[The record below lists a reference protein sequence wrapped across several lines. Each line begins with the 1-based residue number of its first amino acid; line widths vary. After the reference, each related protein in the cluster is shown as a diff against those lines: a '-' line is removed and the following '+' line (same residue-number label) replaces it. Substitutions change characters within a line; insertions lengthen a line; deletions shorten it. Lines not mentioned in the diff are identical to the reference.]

1 MTRAARPRWVRIAL
15 LAALALAV
23 IGAGALWQAWRS
35 ARSQLSESRCDG
47 HTSFVRSEWMDTT
60 MELGRL
66 AVRGCMVDDLLERFP
81 LRGMTRA
88 QVVELIGEPTE
99 RQLFKEH
106 DMVYW
111 LGPERGLIG
120 TDSEFLVLD
129 LDASMR
135 VTLVQVVTG

>member
-1 MTRAARPRWVRIAL
+1 MRAARAKWVRIAL
-15 LAALALAV
+15 LSALALAA
-23 IGAGALWQAWRS
+23 IGAGALWQAWQS
-35 ARSQLSESRCDG
+35 ARGQLSESRCDG
-47 HTSFVRSEWMDTT
+47 HTAFVRSEWMDTT
-60 MELGRL
+60 LTLGRL

-99 RQLFKEH
+99 RQFFREY

-120 TDSEFLVLD
+120 TDSEFLVLR
-129 LDASMR
+129 LDASQR
-135 VTLVQVVTG
+135 VTLVQLVTG